1 MKHLETYLSFI
12 LGAERFAVNVMQVLE
27 VLQKQ
32 PVTILPNAPDSIV
45 GVINF
50 RGDIVPVYN
59 FRNIFNFPKLVDDKK
74 LAIIIFSISTENE
87 TTNVAA
93 ATDAVKDVLE
103 INDDEIKPLPQF
115 GYHFNPEFIKGI
127 FMRDNVSY
135 LILDVN
141 KVFDIVELNAV
152 AEQLQ
157 TSNNE
162 INS

>member
-1 MKHLETYLSFI
+1 LIIIILSFYHLI
-12 LGAERFAVNVMQVLE
+12 LWNV
-27 VLQKQ
+27 
-32 PVTILPNAPDSIV
+32 
-45 GVINF
+45 
-50 RGDIVPVYN
+50 
-59 FRNIFNFPKLVDDKK
+59 
-74 LAIIIFSISTENE
+74 
-87 TTNVAA
+87 
-93 ATDAVKDVLE
+93 
-103 INDDEIKPLPQF
+103 EIKPLPQF